1 LPFTRVVTVAVLQ
14 PAHSGTLPGGPPS
27 AIRDIRLRRNRL
39 LLSASEFCAYY
50 HPVRAIRFATN
61 GEICPSDGL
70 AHSTSFDLGWRSSRF
85 RDFPVFRPCVTPA
98 LATST
103 LTRVARFQTTHTRR
117 VASLTPRLPTAT
129 VKATVDPRTSS
140 QRIPSC
146 NHTLTGPV
154 QHRLQSLSKCV
165 RSNAGQFRFVYP
177 A

>member
-1 LPFTRVVTVAVLQ
+1 MVHWPVVDHRPFGISVCDAIGYCYRHLSSARITTQFAQYVL
-14 PAHSGTLPGGPPS
+14 
-27 AIRDIRLRRNRL
+27 R
-39 LLSASEFCAYY
+39 
-50 HPVRAIRFATN
+50 TN
-61 GEICPSDGL
+61 GEILPWDGL

-103 LTRVARFQTTHTRR
+103 LTRVARFQTTYTRR
-117 VASLTPRLPTAT
+117 IASLMPAFPTAT

-146 NHTLTGPV
+146 NHIPTGPV
-154 QHRLQSLSKCV
+154 QHRLQSLSKCA
-165 RSNAGQFRFVYP
+165 RSNAGRFRSVYP